1 MVDDKTMDSILDA
14 MPDDMTNASVAA
26 VLATIA
32 TAFSDNKDVN
42 AAMHL
47 NAAAGMVLA
56 KMMHQDRTF
65 N

>member
-1 MVDDKTMDSILDA
+1 MIDDKIMDAILNA
-14 MPDDMTNASVAA
+14 MPDDMTNASIAA

-32 TAFSDNKDVN
+32 TAFSEEKDVN

-56 KMMHQDRTF
+56 KMMHQNRTF